1 MALQITFS
9 AYLPHVLARRE
20 RVTFDQAV
28 REHQDE
34 LYGVAL
40 RILGDRDAAQDATS
54 RALLKAFRS
63 WARYAQSRPVRHW
76 LLRIAANE
84 AISIGRERTRER
96 DRRTSADDAV
106 DAPDRAPL
114 PDERAVAREDRE
126 RVRAAVAA
134 LPELYRVPIV
144 LRYFSDLANDEIAAI
159 TGRPAATIGVQ
170 LLRARLMLRA
180 ALQVQP

>member
-1 MALQITFS
+1 MAARWHGRSTFNRSRLPDLPRVAPGTQQIVQSGERRPECLLHAPS
-9 AYLPHVLARRE
+9 AE
-20 RVTFDQAV
+20 
-28 REHQDE
+28 
-34 LYGVAL
+34 
-40 RILGDRDAAQDATS
+40 
-54 RALLKAFRS
+54 
-63 WARYAQSRPVRHW
+63 
-76 LLRIAANE
+76 
-84 AISIGRERTRER
+84 ER
-96 DRRTSADDAV
+96 DRRSSADDAV